1 MKRIALVL
9 AAVMMF
15 VSVAAR
21 AGEVELRFAWWG
33 GEERHGNTL
42 KVIDMFEKAN
52 PGVKI
57 KGEYMGWDG
66 YLVRLTTQIGANAE
80 PDLMQINWAWIEMF
94 SPKGEGFL
102 NMTPYAGALNL
113 KDFTQD
119 ALESGIAG
127 GVQNALPI
135 AMGTRYF
142 MYNKTTWDKAGLA
155 IPTTWDDLL
164 KAGPVFKEKLGDG
177 FYPID
182 MEPIEGLW
190 ILDAWLYEKFGGEII
205 DNKEPK
211 MGVTVEQL
219 TEGLTFMKSLM
230 DNHSIVPAPIR
241 TAVAGQYEKV
251 SEQIAEYV
259 NGQWAGGFSQNTQ
272 LDLKSKGSIE
282 LGMEMVLGP
291 MLTQDGNPK
300 PDRIGRPAMM
310 YAIGKNTK
318 NPEIAAKFLGF
329 LMTDPEAAKAM
340 GMARGLPV
348 SKTQYDTLVA
358 ANMLSKLTIDAQNQ
372 MEGSK
377 YVYCSGHVENE
388 RIRMAI
394 LSTMEEMFHGKA
406 TPAETAQSMYDQC
419 TRALE
424 RIVRN
429 AQ

>member
-1 MKRIALVL
+1 MKRIALGMV
-9 AAVMMF
+9 AVMLCLSCA
-15 VSVAAR
+15 VR

-33 GEERHGNTL
+33 GAYRHENTL
-42 KVIDMFEKAN
+42 KVIKMFEDAN
-52 PGVKI
+52 PGVTI

-94 SPKGEGFL
+94 SPKGDGFL
-102 NMTPYAGALNL
+102 NMGPHADALNL

-119 ALESGIAG
+119 ALASGISG

-155 IPTTWDDLL
+155 IPKTWDDLL
-164 KAGPVFKEKLGDG
+164 KAGPVFKEKLGDA

-219 TEGLTFMKSLM
+219 TEGLTFMKQLL
-230 DNHSIVPAPIR
+230 DNHSVVPAPLR
-241 TAVAGQYEKV
+241 TSVAGQYEKV

-259 NGQWAGGFSQNTQ
+259 NGTWAGGFSQNTQ
-272 LDLKSKGSIE
+272 LDLKSKGSAE
-282 LGMEMVLGP
+282 LGMEMVLGQ

-310 YAIGKNTK
+310 YALSKNTEH
-318 NPEIAAKFLGF
+318 PEIAAKFLGF
-329 LMTDPEAAKAM
+329 LMTNPEAAKAM

-348 SKTQYDTLVA
+348 SKTQYQTLVD

-388 RIRMAI
+388 RIRTII
-394 LSTMEEMFHGKA
+394 LSTMEELFHGKA
-406 TPAETAQSMYDQC
+406 TPAETAASMHEQC
-419 TRALE
+419 TSALE
-424 RIVRN
+424 RIIRN
-429 AQ
+429 Q